1 MRTTLTVVA
10 AALLATARAPAPI
23 SASGSFF
30 ALSVADLDASA
41 KWYASTFDMKVAL
54 HPPKQNG
61 NEVLVLQG
69 RGLTVELIRSDAAV
83 PIASLGPKTADAF
96 AVHGFV
102 KAGILVDDFSATME
116 ALRAKNVAI
125 AYGPF
130 PERPDQKANVIIKD
144 NAGNLI
150 QIIAR

>member
-1 MRTTLTVVA
+1 MKPIFALA
-10 AALLATARAPAPI
+10 AFAVLASASSPI
-23 SASGSFF
+23 TASGSFF

-41 KWYASTFDMKVAL
+41 TWYQNTFDMKVAM

-61 NEVLVLQG
+61 NEVVVLQG
-69 RGLTVELIRSDAAV
+69 RGLTVELIHSDVAV
-83 PIASLGPKTADAF
+83 PIASLGPKSADAF
-96 AVHGFV
+96 AVYGFV
-102 KAGILVDDFSATME
+102 KAGILVDDFDATMS
-116 ALRAKNVAI
+116 ALRAKNVTI